1 MKMNIKKIMNPKI
14 RLDDIR
20 HVEIILTEM
29 ENSDFRKTGEDYQQG
44 QLNDYLRKAAKD
56 EKFNYDEN
64 YRQRYFRLSNRRNQ
78 IRDKLHF

>member
-1 MKMNIKKIMNPKI
+1 MNPKI

-44 QLNDYLRKAAKD
+44 QRGQLNDYLRKAAKD

-64 YRQRYFRLSNRRNQ
+64 YRQR
-78 IRDKLHF
+78 

>member
-1 MKMNIKKIMNPKI
+1 MNPKI

-44 QLNDYLRKAAKD
+44 QLGGN
-56 EKFNYDEN
+56 
-64 YRQRYFRLSNRRNQ
+64 
-78 IRDKLHF
+78 